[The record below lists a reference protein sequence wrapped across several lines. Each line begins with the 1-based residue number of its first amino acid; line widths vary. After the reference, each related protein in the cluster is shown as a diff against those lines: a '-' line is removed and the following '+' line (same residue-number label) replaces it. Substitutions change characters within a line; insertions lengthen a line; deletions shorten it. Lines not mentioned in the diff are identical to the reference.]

1 MMKIYK
7 KNIDH
12 YIMLSF
18 EINEMNIPFT
28 GQIVVKED
36 DEVTREV
43 ILGRA
48 KKIHEWL
55 VLVDHIFL
63 LSEQILNLLYIII
76 EKLK

>member
-12 YIMLSF
+12 YIMLSS

-48 KKIHEWL
+48 KKIHERL
-55 VLVDHIFL
+55 VLVDHIFF

>member
-12 YIMLSF
+12 YIMLSS

-48 KKIHEWL
+48 KKIHERL
-55 VLVDHIFL
+55 VLVDHIFF
-63 LSEQILNLLYIII
+63 LSEQTLNLLYIII